1 MKAQGPF
8 QSSFRVKGLLGVP
21 RRYERK
27 VGRATRLGSQPLYP
41 QGGNTSKL
49 ERGPLRIELV
59 GPRDV
64 KPLRFLAYQPLN
76 PMWDGDDL
84 RLDPWGFIPRA
95 LEGPRP
101 RIFKVTFGSL
111 E

>member
-8 QSSFRVKGLLGVP
+8 QSSFRVKGLLG
-21 RRYERK
+21 
-27 VGRATRLGSQPLYP
+27 
-41 QGGNTSKL
+41 GGNTSKL